1 MFNDRDLS
9 ILGAGAVAAIL
20 CLMLPWTFAVKVA
33 VAVVILIVA
42 MALAFARMGA
52 DRLTLE
58 QYLKRQLI
66 FRFQPR
72 KYSYFQKEKASARG
86 TLAAVA
92 PRETA
97 ARPSFGP
104 LTLDFTE
111 KGLYWLMTLWLIV
124 VGAYVMYWAQF
135 LGGLD
140 QAAFWMKHSFK
151 FKLEEV

>member
-33 VAVVILIVA
+33 VAVVILVIA

-72 KYSYFQKEKASARG
+72 KYSYFQKEKVPARG
-86 TLAAVA
+86 VPAVM
-92 PRETA
+92 PRQPA
-97 ARPSFGP
+97 VRPSFGP

-111 KGLYWLMTLWLIV
+111 KGLYWLMTIWLIV
-124 VGAYVMYWAQF
+124 IGAYVLYWAHF

-140 QAAFWMKHSFK
+140 QSAFWISHSFK
-151 FKLEEV
+151 FD

>member
-20 CLMLPWTFAVKVA
+20 CLMLPWTFAVKVV
-33 VAVVILIVA
+33 VAVVILIIA

-58 QYLKRQLI
+58 QHLKRQLV

-72 KYSYFQKEKASARG
+72 KYSYFQKEKVPAQGVPVSVKQSA
-86 TLAAVA
+86 V
-92 PRETA
+92 
-97 ARPSFGP
+97 RPSFGP
-104 LTLDFTE
+104 LTLDFTG
-111 KGLYWLMTLWLIV
+111 KGLYWLMTIWLIV
-124 VGAYVMYWAQF
+124 IGAYVLYWAHF

-140 QAAFWMKHSFK
+140 QAAFWIKHSFK
-151 FKLEEV
+151 FK

>member
-9 ILGAGAVAAIL
+9 ILGAGAVVAIL

-33 VAVVILIVA
+33 VAVMVLIVA

-58 QYLKRQLI
+58 QYLKRQLV

-72 KYSYFQKEKASARG
+72 KYSYFPKEKVPARDVPAVV
-86 TLAAVA
+86 TQQQAAVHS
-92 PRETA
+92 
-97 ARPSFGP
+97 SFGP
-104 LTLDFTE
+104 LTLDLTE
-111 KGLYWLMTLWLIV
+111 KGLYWLMTVWLIV
-124 VGAYVMYWAQF
+124 ISAYVLYWAHF

-140 QAAFWMKHSFK
+140 QAAFWIKHSF
-151 FKLEEV
+151 FK

>member
-33 VAVVILIVA
+33 VAVVVLVIA
-42 MALAFARMGA
+42 MALAFSRMGA

-58 QYLKRQLI
+58 QYLKRQLV

-72 KYSYFQKEKASARG
+72 KYSYFQKEKVPARG
-86 TLAAVA
+86 APAAVTQSA
-92 PRETA
+92 V
-97 ARPSFGP
+97 RPSFGP

-111 KGLYWLMTLWLIV
+111 KGLYWLMTVWLIV
-124 VGAYVMYWAQF
+124 ISAYVLYWAHF

-140 QAAFWMKHSFK
+140 QAAFWIKHSFK
-151 FKLEEV
+151 FK

>member
-33 VAVVILIVA
+33 VAVVVLVIA

-58 QYLKRQLI
+58 QYLKRQLV

-72 KYSYFQKEKASARG
+72 KYSYFQKEKVPARG
-86 TLAAVA
+86 APAVMQRQ
-92 PRETA
+92 PA
-97 ARPSFGP
+97 ARSSFGP

-111 KGLYWLMTLWLIV
+111 KGLYWLMTVWLIV
-124 VGAYVMYWAQF
+124 IGVYVLYWAHF

-140 QAAFWMKHSFK
+140 QAAFWIRHNSK
-151 FKLEEV
+151 FR

>member
-33 VAVVILIVA
+33 VAVVILVIA

-58 QYLKRQLI
+58 QYLKRQLV

-72 KYSYFQKEKASARG
+72 KYSYFQKEKVPARG
-86 TLAAVA
+86 APAVM
-92 PRETA
+92 PRQPA
-97 ARPSFGP
+97 VHPSFGP

-111 KGLYWLMTLWLIV
+111 KGLYWLMTVWLIV
-124 VGAYVMYWAQF
+124 IGAYVLYWAHF

-140 QAAFWMKHSFK
+140 QAAFLIAHSFK
-151 FKLEEV
+151 SK

>member
-9 ILGAGAVAAIL
+9 ILGAGAVGAIL

-33 VAVVILIVA
+33 VAVVILVIA

-72 KYSYFQKEKASARG
+72 KYSYFPKEKISARSVAASARQS
-86 TLAAVA
+86 TV
-92 PRETA
+92 
-97 ARPSFGP
+97 RPAFGP
-104 LTLDFTE
+104 LTLNFTE
-111 KGLYWLMTLWLIV
+111 KGLYWLMTVWLIV
-124 VGAYVMYWAQF
+124 ISAYVLYWAHF

-151 FKLEEV
+151 FR

>member
-9 ILGAGAVAAIL
+9 ILGVGAVAAIL

-33 VAVVILIVA
+33 VAVMILVVA

-58 QYLKRQLI
+58 QYLKRQLV

-72 KYSYFQKEKASARG
+72 KYSYFQKEKIPARG
-86 TLAAVA
+86 VPTVMPRQPAV
-92 PRETA
+92 RS
-97 ARPSFGP
+97 SFGP

-111 KGLYWLMTLWLIV
+111 KGLYWLMTMWLIV
-124 VGAYVMYWAQF
+124 IGVYVLYWAHF

-140 QAAFWMKHSFK
+140 QAAFWIKHSFK
-151 FKLEEV
+151 F

>member
-33 VAVVILIVA
+33 VAVGILVIA

-58 QYLKRQLI
+58 QYLKRQII

-72 KYSYFQKEKASARG
+72 KYSYFQREKAPARDVPV
-86 TLAAVA
+86 AVTQ
-92 PRETA
+92 RQSGV
-97 ARPSFGP
+97 RPSLGP
-104 LTLDFTE
+104 LTLDFNE
-111 KGLYWLMTLWLIV
+111 KGLYWLMTLWMIV
-124 VGAYVMYWAQF
+124 ISVYVLYWAHF

-140 QAAFWMKHSFK
+140 QAAFWIKHSFK
-151 FKLEEV
+151 FQ

>member
-33 VAVVILIVA
+33 IAVVILVIA

-58 QYLKRQLI
+58 QYLKRQLV

-72 KYSYFQKEKASARG
+72 KYSYFQKEKVPARG
-86 TLAAVA
+86 APAVMQRQPA
-92 PRETA
+92 G
-97 ARPSFGP
+97 RPSFGP

-111 KGLYWLMTLWLIV
+111 KGLYWLMTVWLIV
-124 VGAYVMYWAQF
+124 IRAYVLYWAHF

-140 QAAFWMKHSFK
+140 QAAFWIKHIYKSK
-151 FKLEEV
+151 

>member
-33 VAVVILIVA
+33 VAVVVLVIA
-42 MALAFARMGA
+42 MALAFSRMGA

-58 QYLKRQLI
+58 QYLKRQLV

-72 KYSYFQKEKASARG
+72 KYSYFQKEKVPARDVP
-86 TLAAVA
+86 AAVMQ
-92 PRETA
+92 RQA
-97 ARPSFGP
+97 ARSSFGP

-111 KGLYWLMTLWLIV
+111 KGLYWLMTVWLIV
-124 VGAYVMYWAQF
+124 ISAYVLYWAHF

-140 QAAFWMKHSFK
+140 QAAFWIKHSFK
-151 FKLEEV
+151 FK

>member
-58 QYLKRQLI
+58 QYLKRQLV

-72 KYSYFQKEKASARG
+72 KYSYFQKEKVPTQGVPVSVRQS
-86 TLAAVA
+86 
-92 PRETA
+92 A

-104 LTLDFTE
+104 LSLDF
-111 KGLYWLMTLWLIV
+111 
-124 VGAYVMYWAQF
+124 
-135 LGGLD
+135 
-140 QAAFWMKHSFK
+140 
-151 FKLEEV
+151 

>member
-9 ILGAGAVAAIL
+9 ILGGGAVAAIL

-33 VAVVILIVA
+33 VAVVILVTA

-72 KYSYFQKEKASARG
+72 KYSYFQKEKAPAREVM
-86 TLAAVA
+86 AVA
-92 PRETA
+92 QQSAVRS
-97 ARPSFGP
+97 SFGP
-104 LTLDFTE
+104 LTLDFNE
-111 KGLYWLMTLWLIV
+111 KGLYWLMTVWLIV
-124 VGAYVMYWAQF
+124 VSAYVLYWAHF

-140 QAAFWMKHSFK
+140 QAAFWIQHSFK
-151 FKLEEV
+151 FK

>member
-9 ILGAGAVAAIL
+9 ILGVGAVAAIL

-33 VAVVILIVA
+33 VAVVILVVA

-58 QYLKRQLI
+58 QYLKRQLV
-66 FRFQPR
+66 FGFQPR
-72 KYSYFQKEKASARG
+72 KYSYFQKEKIPARG
-86 TLAAVA
+86 VPTVMPRQSAV
-92 PRETA
+92 
-97 ARPSFGP
+97 RPSLGP

-111 KGLYWLMTLWLIV
+111 KGLYWLMTMWLIV
-124 VGAYVMYWAQF
+124 IGVYVLYWAHF

-140 QAAFWMKHSFK
+140 QAAFWIKHSFK
-151 FKLEEV
+151 FK

>member
-9 ILGAGAVAAIL
+9 ILGVGAVAAIL

-33 VAVVILIVA
+33 VAVVILVVA

-58 QYLKRQLI
+58 QYLRRQLV

-72 KYSYFQKEKASARG
+72 KYSYFQKEKVPARG
-86 TLAAVA
+86 VPTAM
-92 PRETA
+92 PRQPA
-97 ARPSFGP
+97 ARPSFGS

-111 KGLYWLMTLWLIV
+111 KGLYWLMTMWLIV
-124 VGAYVMYWAQF
+124 IGVYVLYWAHF
-135 LGGLD
+135 LGGVG
-140 QAAFWMKHSFK
+140 QAAFWIKRSFK
-151 FKLEEV
+151 F

>member
-9 ILGAGAVAAIL
+9 ILGVGAVAAIL

-33 VAVVILIVA
+33 VAVVILVVA

-58 QYLKRQLI
+58 QYLKRQLV

-72 KYSYFQKEKASARG
+72 KYSYFQKEKVPAKGVR
-86 TLAAVA
+86 AVM
-92 PRETA
+92 PRHPA
-97 ARPSFGP
+97 IRPSFGP

-111 KGLYWLMTLWLIV
+111 KGLYWLMTMWLIV
-124 VGAYVMYWAQF
+124 IGVYVLYWAYF

-140 QAAFWMKHSFK
+140 QAAFWIKHSFK
-151 FKLEEV
+151 FK

>member
-33 VAVVILIVA
+33 VAVVILVIA

-58 QYLKRQLI
+58 HYLKRQLV
-66 FRFQPR
+66 FRYQPR
-72 KYSYFQKEKASARG
+72 KYSYFQKEKVPARG
-86 TLAAVA
+86 VPAVM
-92 PRETA
+92 PRQPA
-97 ARPSFGP
+97 VRPSFGP
-104 LTLDFTE
+104 LALDFTE
-111 KGLYWLMTLWLIV
+111 KGLYWLMTIWLIV
-124 VGAYVMYWAQF
+124 IGAYVLYWAHF

-140 QAAFWMKHSFK
+140 QAAFWIKHSFK
-151 FKLEEV
+151 FK

>member
-9 ILGAGAVAAIL
+9 ILGAGAVVAIL
-20 CLMLPWTFAVKVA
+20 CLMLPWTFAVKVT
-33 VAVVILIVA
+33 VAVVILVIA
-42 MALAFARMGA
+42 MALAFVRMGA

-72 KYSYFQKEKASARG
+72 KYSYFQKEKTSAKA
-86 TLAAVA
+86 TLAAVT

-97 ARPSFGP
+97 VRPSFGP

-111 KGLYWLMTLWLIV
+111 KGLYWLMTPWLIV
-124 VGAYVMYWAQF
+124 IGAYILYWAHF

-140 QAAFWMKHSFK
+140 QAAFWIKHSS
-151 FKLEEV
+151 KLK

>member
-9 ILGAGAVAAIL
+9 ILGTGAVAAIL
-20 CLMLPWTFAVKVA
+20 CLMLPWIFAVKVA
-33 VAVVILIVA
+33 VAVVILVIA

-58 QYLKRQLI
+58 QYLKRQLV

-72 KYSYFQKEKASARG
+72 KYSYFQKGKVPVRDVP
-86 TLAAVA
+86 AVM
-92 PRETA
+92 PRRPA
-97 ARPSFGP
+97 VRPSFGP

-111 KGLYWLMTLWLIV
+111 KGLYWLMTIWLIV
-124 VGAYVMYWAQF
+124 IGAYVLYWAHF

-140 QAAFWMKHSFK
+140 QAAFWISHSFK
-151 FKLEEV
+151 FE

>member
-9 ILGAGAVAAIL
+9 ILGVGTVAAIL

-33 VAVVILIVA
+33 VAVMILIIA

-72 KYSYFQKEKASARG
+72 KYSYFQKEKASAG
-86 TLAAVA
+86 GVPATVT

-97 ARPSFGP
+97 VRPSFGP
-104 LTLDFTE
+104 LALDFTE
-111 KGLYWLMTLWLIV
+111 KGLYWLMTVWLIV
-124 VGAYVMYWAQF
+124 IGAYVLYWAHF

-140 QAAFWMKHSFK
+140 QAAFWINRSFK
-151 FKLEEV
+151 FK